1 MTEQEVFDKIAGL
14 IEDHFQTPADK
25 ITNDL
30 NFKKDLDAD
39 SIDTVEF
46 VLELEDTFGAEIPDE
61 DAEHIDTVG
70 DAVQYVLN
78 HQKK

>member
-1 MTEQEVFDKIAGL
+1 MTEQEVFDKIARL
-14 IEDHFQTPADK
+14 IEDHFQIPAAK
-25 ITNDL
+25 ITNEL
-30 NFKKDLDAD
+30 SFKKDLDAD

-61 DAEHIDTVG
+61 EAEHIETVG

-78 HQKK
+78 HQN

>member
-1 MTEQEVFDKIAGL
+1 MTEQEAFAKISGL
-14 IEDHFQTPADK
+14 IQDHFQIPADK

-39 SIDTVEF
+39 SIDIVEF

-61 DAEHIDTVG
+61 DAEKIVTVG
-70 DAVQYVLN
+70 DAVQYVLD
-78 HQKK
+78 HQSK

>member
-1 MTEQEVFDKIAGL
+1 MTEQEVFGKIASL
-14 IEDHFQTPADK
+14 IEDHFQIPADK
-25 ITNDL
+25 ITNEL
-30 NFKKDLDAD
+30 SFKKDLDAD

-61 DAEHIDTVG
+61 DAEHIETVG

-78 HQKK
+78 HQQ